1 MKSGSR
7 AAPSPARLPLRA
19 ARPASRNGKGD
30 AVPGALCHGQP
41 ADLAAA
47 ARRKDRKFAGFGKK
61 AAARCCMA
69 QILLVLGAM
78 RGHRLSGGEAVRG
91 GWEIGVL
98 RGMLFFLEGVLTGM
112 GLFSIFAQ
120 AVDQGLLVRCLIL
133 GCLWAVWGKMGGAG
147 CLLERD

>member
-1 MKSGSR
+1 
-7 AAPSPARLPLRA
+7 
-19 ARPASRNGKGD
+19 
-30 AVPGALCHGQP
+30 
-41 ADLAAA
+41 
-47 ARRKDRKFAGFGKK
+47 
-61 AAARCCMA
+61 MA